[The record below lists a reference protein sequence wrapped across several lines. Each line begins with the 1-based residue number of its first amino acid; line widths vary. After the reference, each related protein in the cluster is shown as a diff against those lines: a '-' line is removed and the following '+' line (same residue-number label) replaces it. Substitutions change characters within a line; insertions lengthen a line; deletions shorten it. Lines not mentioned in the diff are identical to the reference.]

1 MAATTSQG
9 KNFTLFMVG
18 LTAICAGIAFFD
30 SGRGFAKVA
39 LLVGAV
45 TSLRSLSWGF
55 FKIKPLEGKTGA
67 GPQPAVMKLIGV
79 AVVLAGWLFVLF
91 GLHLTAGVGARMVTS
106 IVGFA
111 ISIAGIFFVLVP
123 AVNKNAIWKA

>member
-9 KNFTLFMVG
+9 KQFTLFMVG
-18 LTAICAGIAFFD
+18 LTATCAGIAFFD
-30 SGRGFAKVA
+30 SGAAKIA
-39 LLVGAV
+39 LIVGLIALAI
-45 TSLRSLSWGF
+45 SLWGF

-79 AVVLAGWLFVLF
+79 VVVLGGWLFVLL
-91 GLHLTAGVGARMVTS
+91 GLHLAASVGARMTTS

-123 AVNKNAIWKA
+123 AANKNAIWKA

>member
-9 KNFTLFMVG
+9 KQFTFFMVG
-18 LTAICAGIAFFD
+18 LTAVCGGIAFSD
-30 SGRGFAKVA
+30 SGIAKLV
-39 LLVGAV
+39 LVVGAV
-45 TSLRSLSWGF
+45 LLAISLWGL
-55 FKIKPLEGKTGA
+55 FKIKPLEGKTA
-67 GPQPAVMKLIGV
+67 EGPQPAVMKLIGV
-79 AVVLAGWLFVLF
+79 GVVLAGWLFVLF
-91 GLHLTAGVGARMVTS
+91 GLHLTASVGARMVTS